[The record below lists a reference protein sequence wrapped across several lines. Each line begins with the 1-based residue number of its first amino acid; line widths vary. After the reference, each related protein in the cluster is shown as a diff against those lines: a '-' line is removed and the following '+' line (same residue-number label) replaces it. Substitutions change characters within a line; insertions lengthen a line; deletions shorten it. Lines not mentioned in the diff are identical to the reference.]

1 MASKASL
8 SDQQKQVQENIH
20 SQIKTF
26 CMLMDDILLANKTI
40 EEQADFAAQMIK
52 DSRQSGLVFALGCAA
67 SSPSSQSGIFLQI
80 LNSSCS

>member
-26 CMLMDDILLANKTI
+26 CMLMNDILVVNKTI
-40 EEQADFAAQMIK
+40 EEQANSAAQMIK
-52 DSRQSGLVFALGCAA
+52 DSRQSGLGFALGRAG
-67 SSPSSQSGIFLQI
+67 SSPSSHFGIFL
-80 LNSSCS
+80 